1 MSVSVDLVSFD
12 ITGEEDLQEFTTASP
27 PQIFEF
33 VKYSAAASATQAEYF
48 TIFGRDEVSYENPR
62 IPSAS
67 ASATQAEYFTFSYE
81 NPQVSSLQPNVPLAK
96 SANTR
101 PLKRRIPV
109 HETVQ
114 QKLDA
119 FYESKKIPHIIFHGA
134 SGTGKLTIVN
144 DFIHRIYQGDKQRI
158 KTNVMTVNCSHG
170 KGIRFIRD
178 ELKFFAKTNIPTN
191 SGVLFK
197 TILLINAHHLT
208 IDAQS
213 ALRRCIELF
222 SYNTRFFIVLENKNK
237 LLNPILSRFC
247 EIYIPEYTD
256 SENRIINL
264 HQHSLPQTYDSSK
277 DKFREYI
284 DLAVKRIQGFT
295 ESSGRSQSA
304 IFGRDENSYE
314 NRVSPINSVSQEIS
328 QVVEDVYIRGIS
340 CLDIMEWF
348 DTHRESWTDKQY
360 VNSIMCF
367 HRIKT
372 EFRCEKM
379 LMFYMLDFIFCSTH
393 ELPIA

>member
-1 MSVSVDLVSFD
+1 MSVSLDIVSFD
-12 ITGEEDLQEFTTASP
+12 SILEYEHDGETTPKESHRNGLVDFQTHFP
-27 PQIFEF
+27 T
-33 VKYSAAASATQAEYF
+33 SL
-48 TIFGRDEVSYENPR
+48 
-62 IPSAS
+62 PS
-67 ASATQAEYFTFSYE
+67 
-81 NPQVSSLQPNVPLAK
+81 VPLSPHFEGLSPHFEGLSDVSLRSPENFEDPTHPHSTPEK
-96 SANTR
+96 PR
-101 PLKRRIPV
+101 VVPLVVPSEIQKHYLVV
-109 HETVQ
+109 HETVR

-134 SGTGKLTIVN
+134 SGTGKLTIVQE
-144 DFIHRIYQGDKQRI
+144 FIHRIYQGDKQRI

-197 TILLINAHHLT
+197 TILLLNAHHLT

-256 SENRIINL
+256 SDHRIHNL
-264 HQHSLPQTYDSSK
+264 HQHTLAQTYDFTEQK
-277 DKFREYI
+277 KEIREYL
-284 DLAVKRIQGFT
+284 DSVLSDFPTSLLSLQRTENFENTSSRFT
-295 ESSGRSQSA
+295 Y
-304 IFGRDENSYE
+304 I
-314 NRVSPINSVSQEIS
+314 
-328 QVVEDVYIRGIS
+328 VEDLYRRGIS
-340 CLDIMEWF
+340 SLDIMDWV
-348 DTHRESWTDKQY
+348 DAHREWWTAKQH
-360 VNSIMCF
+360 VNTNMCF

-379 LMFYMLDFIFCSTH
+379 LMFYMLDFIFCSAF

>member
-1 MSVSVDLVSFD
+1 MSVSLDLVSFD
-12 ITGEEDLQEFTTASP
+12 SILDCEEEPNKDVEPSHTVGLFDFHSH
-27 PQIFEF
+27 
-33 VKYSAAASATQAEYF
+33 AT
-48 TIFGRDEVSYENPR
+48 YEQHEKHTP
-62 IPSAS
+62 
-67 ASATQAEYFTFSYE
+67 E
-81 NPQVSSLQPNVPLAK
+81 K
-96 SANTR
+96 TR
-101 PLKRRIPV
+101 VVTHDIQKHHIEV
-109 HETVQ
+109 HETVRH
-114 QKLDA
+114 KLDA

-134 SGTGKLTIVN
+134 SGTGKLTLVN
-144 DFIHRIYQGDKQRI
+144 DFIRRIYQGDKQRI
-158 KTNVMTVNCSHG
+158 KSNVMTVNCSHG

-256 SENRIINL
+256 SNHRIVNL
-264 HQHSLPQTYDSSK
+264 HQHSLSQTYDTTSQK
-277 DKFREYI
+277 DNIREYI
-284 DLAVKRIQGFT
+284 ESTLAPFRLESKKLLVDSKHLLGESRATVFT
-295 ESSGRSQSA
+295 N
-304 IFGRDENSYE
+304 I
-314 NRVSPINSVSQEIS
+314 
-328 QVVEDVYIRGIS
+328 VEEYYIRGIS
-340 CLDIMEWF
+340 CLDIMEWI
-348 DTHRESWTDKQY
+348 DEHRESWTNKQY

-379 LMFYMLDFIFCSTH
+379 LMFYMLDFIFCSSF

>member
-1 MSVSVDLVSFD
+1 MSSSLGFVSFD
-12 ITGEEDLQEFTTASP
+12 SILEQVEEPSTAGLFDFQTTR
-27 PQIFEF
+27 
-33 VKYSAAASATQAEYF
+33 ATL
-48 TIFGRDEVSYENPR
+48 SYE
-62 IPSAS
+62 IS
-67 ASATQAEYFTFSYE
+67 
-81 NPQVSSLQPNVPLAK
+81 
-96 SANTR
+96 NTPKIVVHTETR
-101 PLKRRIPV
+101 KKHDMKV
-109 HETVQ
+109 HESVQ

-134 SGTGKLTIVN
+134 SGTGKLTLVN
-144 DFIHRIYQGDKQRI
+144 DFIRRIYNSDKQRI
-158 KTNVMTVNCSHG
+158 KSNVMTVNCSHG

-256 SENRIINL
+256 SENKIVNL
-264 HQHSLPQTYDSSK
+264 HQHSLSQIYDFRIQQTNN
-277 DKFREYI
+277 REYI
-284 DLAVKRIQGFT
+284 DSRISMFY
-295 ESSGRSQSA
+295 GRSSSSPANMHPGLSA
-304 IFGRDENSYE
+304 ILPTEKNDLPKN
-314 NRVSPINSVSQEIS
+314 VSVFFTNTV
-328 QVVEDVYIRGIS
+328 DDFYNRGIS
-340 CLDIMEWF
+340 CLDIISWF
-348 DTHRESWTDKQY
+348 EEKREYWTNKQY
-360 VNSIMCF
+360 VNSVMCF

-379 LMFYMLDFIFCSTH
+379 LMFYILDFIFCSNW

>member
-1 MSVSVDLVSFD
+1 MSCTLDLVSFETISETSEEIHEQSPATTHGLFDFETTD
-12 ITGEEDLQEFTTASP
+12 ISP
-27 PQIFEF
+27 ISYEI
-33 VKYSAAASATQAEYF
+33 S
-48 TIFGRDEVSYENPR
+48 EVSQKIMVQPR
-62 IPSAS
+62 E
-67 ASATQAEYFTFSYE
+67 Q
-81 NPQVSSLQPNVPLAK
+81 
-96 SANTR
+96 
-101 PLKRRIPV
+101 KRYIPV
-109 HETVQ
+109 HSSVRE
-114 QKLDA
+114 KLDA

-134 SGTGKLTIVN
+134 SGTGKLTLVN
-144 DFIHRIYQGDKQRI
+144 EFIRRIYNGDKQRI
-158 KTNVMTVNCSHG
+158 KSNVMTVNCSHG

-256 SENRIINL
+256 ETNQIINL
-264 HQHSLPQTYDSSK
+264 HTHSLSQTYDAGCQK
-277 DKFREYI
+277 QEIREYI
-284 DLAVKRIQGFT
+284 DIALLDNNGKCRTTLSEPLFT
-295 ESSGRSQSA
+295 
-304 IFGRDENSYE
+304 NM
-314 NRVSPINSVSQEIS
+314 
-328 QVVEDVYIRGIS
+328 VEEFYMRGIS
-340 CLDIMEWF
+340 CLDLMDWF
-348 DTHRESWTDKQY
+348 SEHRELWGNKQY

-367 HRIKT
+367 QRIKT

-379 LMFYMLDFIFCSTH
+379 LLFYMLDFIFCSKW
-393 ELPIA
+393 ELPIT